1 MDLFS
6 LEGKYALVTGAA
18 QGLGQGY
25 ALALAQAGAKVAI
38 LDVSPQTEAI
48 AREMAGDT
56 LEILGIRC
64 NLLDRNFLKE
74 GFRQAVEALGGLDI
88 LINNAGIQFR
98 GKAEEIE
105 LSDWDRLIELNLTA
119 TFEMC
124 QLAARQ
130 MLTQGR
136 GGKIVNVASMLSF
149 FGGLNCCPYAA
160 SKGAVAQLTK
170 ALSNEWA
177 GQGINVNA
185 IAPGYMDTPLNTK
198 LRAIPERD
206 AEITAR
212 IPAHRWG
219 LPEDLMGTIIYLCSR
234 ASDYVCGTVIPVD
247 GGYLGR

>member
-1 MDLFS
+1 MDMFS
-6 LEGKYALVTGAA
+6 LEGKCALVTGAA

-25 ALALAQAGAKVAI
+25 ALVLAQAGARVAI
-38 LDVSPQTEAI
+38 LDVSSQTEAI

-56 LEILGIRC
+56 LEIFGICC
-64 NLLDRNFLKE
+64 NLLDRNSLKE
-74 GFRQAVEALGGLDI
+74 GFHKAVEALGGLDI
-88 LINNAGIQFR
+88 LINNAGIQVR

-105 LSDWDRLIELNLTA
+105 LSAWDRLIELNLTA

-124 QLAARQ
+124 QLAAKQ
-130 MLTQGR
+130 MLVQGQ

>member
-1 MDLFS
+1 MDMFS
-6 LEGKYALVTGAA
+6 LEGKCALVTGAA

-25 ALALAQAGAKVAI
+25 ALVLAQAGARVAI
-38 LDVSPQTEAI
+38 LDVSSQTEAI

-56 LEILGIRC
+56 LEIFGICC
-64 NLLDRNFLKE
+64 NLLDRNSLKE
-74 GFRQAVEALGGLDI
+74 GFYKAVEALGGLDI
-88 LINNAGIQFR
+88 LINNAGIQVR

-105 LSDWDRLIELNLTA
+105 LSAWDRLIELNLTA

-124 QLAARQ
+124 QLAAKQ
-130 MLTQGR
+130 MLVQGR

-160 SKGAVAQLTK
+160 SKGAVVQLTK

>member
-1 MDLFS
+1 MAFLDINNVRIAGISACVPSNISENKELS
-6 LEGKYALVTGAA
+6 LLSK
-18 QGLGQGY
+18 
-25 ALALAQAGAKVAI
+25 
-38 LDVSPQTEAI
+38 D
-48 AREMAGDT
+48 
-56 LEILGIRC
+56 EILKYIEITG
-64 NLLDRNFLKE
+64 
-74 GFRQAVEALGGLDI
+74 VERKHWVKHDGSVCTS
-88 LINNAGIQFR
+88 N
-98 GKAEEIE
+98 
-105 LSDWDRLIELNLTA
+105 
-119 TFEMC
+119 
-124 QLAARQ
+124 
-130 MLTQGR
+130 
-136 GGKIVNVASMLSF
+136 
-149 FGGLNCCPYAA
+149 
-160 SKGAVAQLTK
+160 GAVAQLTK